1 MAFRIFIPINYIIR
15 NLFHFLFQFIF
26 EHYCFC
32 TFGTAGAS
40 ARIAQLTSPLNQKS
54 ASAAGK
60 STAVVEVMERFGDTS
75 QCITLHPGFHDVC
88 LNQHVLEVAALGL
101 KTKSGKSY
109 RVLYD
114 QGRKSQSE

>member
-26 EHYCFC
+26 EHHCFC

-40 ARIAQLTSPLNQKS
+40 ARIAQLTSLNQKS

-60 STAVVEVMERFGDTS
+60 STAVVKLWKGLAIPVS
-75 QCITLHPGFHDVC
+75 
-88 LNQHVLEVAALGL
+88 VLLSILGSRMSASIS
-101 KTKSGKSY
+101 TF
-109 RVLYD
+109 
-114 QGRKSQSE
+114 

>member
-15 NLFHFLFQFIF
+15 ILFHFLFQFIF

-32 TFGTAGAS
+32 TFGTAGGS

-60 STAVVEVMERFGDTS
+60 STAVVKLWKGLAIPVSVLLFILGSRMSASISTS
-75 QCITLHPGFHDVC
+75 
-88 LNQHVLEVAALGL
+88 
-101 KTKSGKSY
+101 
-109 RVLYD
+109 
-114 QGRKSQSE
+114 

>member
-1 MAFRIFIPINYIIR
+1 MAFRMFIPINYIIR

-40 ARIAQLTSPLNQKS
+40 ARIAQLTSPLLSQKN

-60 STAVVEVMERFGDTS
+60 STAVVKLWKGLAIPVS
-75 QCITLHPGFHDVC
+75 
-88 LNQHVLEVAALGL
+88 VLLSILGSRMSASIS
-101 KTKSGKSY
+101 TF
-109 RVLYD
+109 
-114 QGRKSQSE
+114 

>member
-1 MAFRIFIPINYIIR
+1 MALRIFIPINYIIR
-15 NLFHFLFQFIF
+15 ILFHFLFQFIF

-40 ARIAQLTSPLNQKS
+40 ARIAQLTSPPNQKS

-60 STAVVEVMERFGDTS
+60 SRFGDTS
-75 QCITLHPGFHDVC
+75 QCITLHPGFQDVC

-101 KTKSGKSY
+101 KTNSGKSY

>member
-26 EHYCFC
+26 EHYRFC

-60 STAVVEVMERFGDTS
+60 STAVVKLWKGLAIPVS
-75 QCITLHPGFHDVC
+75 
-88 LNQHVLEVAALGL
+88 VLLSILGSRMSASIS
-101 KTKSGKSY
+101 TF
-109 RVLYD
+109 
-114 QGRKSQSE
+114 